1 LVTAARIASMS
12 GFTGSRNPHKPMMAG
27 RATANNLISL
37 TFMSAKIQKYFE
49 ISTH

>member
-1 LVTAARIASMS
+1 MS

-49 ISTH
+49 IGNLPDLIRTNA